1 MSAGT
6 RHMMIA
12 LFHPIGG
19 VMTSRQTR
27 RKVGRR
33 KERGLVEEATEG
45 GGLYT
50 FSQDNE
56 RPEQA
61 AAACSPA
68 AAGAS
73 GWWRAIHLTLDVSGI
88 LYI

>member
-1 MSAGT
+1 M
-6 RHMMIA
+6 
-12 LFHPIGG
+12 
-19 VMTSRQTR
+19 
-27 RKVGRR
+27 
-33 KERGLVEEATEG
+33 EENEG
-45 GGLYT
+45 GSLYP

-88 LYI
+88 LCI